1 MFLSTLLSNEMYSK
15 LDILTSQ
22 NDDDV
27 TRTDSQRDISLY
39 NSVTKAKLQTFRSF
53 FPSSPFLVTG
63 QKYEDTKIILIYY
76 KACCLT
82 KQHSRCVK

>member
-1 MFLSTLLSNEMYSK
+1 MMMMSLA
-15 LDILTSQ
+15 LTRSVIFPCKTVLQRQ
-22 NDDDV
+22 NY
-27 TRTDSQRDISLY
+27 RP
-39 NSVTKAKLQTFRSF
+39 SVHF